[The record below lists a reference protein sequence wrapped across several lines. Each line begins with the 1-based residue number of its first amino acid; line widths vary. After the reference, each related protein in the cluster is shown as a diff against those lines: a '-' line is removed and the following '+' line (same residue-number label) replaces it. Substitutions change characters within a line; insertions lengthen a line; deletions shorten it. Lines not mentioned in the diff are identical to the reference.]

1 MDFFIRLEQSGFAAW
16 VREGGTLWSY
26 PAILFTHTIGL
37 ATLAGVNAGIDL
49 RLLGF
54 GRRIPI
60 APLRSL
66 FPVMWIAFAFTAAS
80 GTALLIADAT
90 TRLASPVFYVKM
102 LLVLLAIVVLVAIR
116 RLAFPDKAAVDQPLP
131 PATKALAVA
140 SILLWVAATTA
151 GRLMA
156 YLGPVGGLG

>member
-1 MDFFIRLEQSGFAAW
+1 MDFLLRLEQSGFATW

-26 PAILFTHTIGL
+26 PFILFCHTIGL

-54 GRRIPI
+54 GRSMPLS
-60 APLRSL
+60 PLRSL
-66 FPVMWIAFAFTAAS
+66 FPLMAFAFGIPAAS

-102 LLVLLAIVVLVAIR
+102 LLVAAALVNLQMIKRTVFRGSGIDERPLPAAARLLAIASLVLWIG
-116 RLAFPDKAAVDQPLP
+116 
-131 PATKALAVA
+131 
-140 SILLWVAATTA
+140 ATTA

-156 YLGPVGGLG
+156 YLGPVGGLE